1 MTAVK
6 RANRCATVAFRC
18 DDDDDDERGTGGEG
32 RGRRPNAR
40 GGLNLK

>member
-18 DDDDDDERGTGGEG
+18 DDDDDDDGDDGDRMRAVG
-32 RGRRPNAR
+32 
-40 GGLNLK
+40 

>member
-18 DDDDDDERGTGGEG
+18 DDDDDERGAKDEDGDRTRAVG
-32 RGRRPNAR
+32 
-40 GGLNLK
+40 

>member
-18 DDDDDDERGTGGEG
+18 DDDDDDERGAKDEDGDRTRAVG
-32 RGRRPNAR
+32 
-40 GGLNLK
+40 